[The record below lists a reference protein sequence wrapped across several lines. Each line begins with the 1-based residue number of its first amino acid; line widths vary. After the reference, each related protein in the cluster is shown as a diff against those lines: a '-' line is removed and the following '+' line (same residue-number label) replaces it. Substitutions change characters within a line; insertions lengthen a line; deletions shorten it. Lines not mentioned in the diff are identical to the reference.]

1 MDARLNFLQKIGE
14 RLSEEY
20 SINWDSWE
28 EDEGDIMS
36 AEVDDVIKLYEGKF
50 HEFVSEA
57 EDLTEDEFEEFN
69 EILEELLSGY
79 TLRAIFNRKKAIE
92 DLLVSV

>member
-14 RLSEEY
+14 RLSQEY

-28 EDEGDIMS
+28 EDEGEIMS
-36 AEVDDVIKLYEGKF
+36 AEVEDVIELYEAKF
-50 HEFVSEA
+50 CELVAGNEELNSEQ
-57 EDLTEDEFEEFN
+57 FEEVN

-92 DLLVSV
+92 ELLVNV

>member
-1 MDARLNFLQKIGE
+1 MDARLNFLQRIAE
-14 RLSEEY
+14 RLSQEY

-36 AEVDDVIKLYEGKF
+36 AEVEDVIKLYEEKF

-57 EDLTEDEFEEFN
+57 EELSEEEFEEFN
-69 EILEELLSGY
+69 DILEELLSGY

-92 DLLVSV
+92 ELLVNV

>member
-1 MDARLNFLQKIGE
+1 MDARLNFLQRIGE

-28 EDEGDIMS
+28 EDEGEETYQEVEQTIKVYENKFFEIVNGQEDIS
-36 AEVDDVIKLYEGKF
+36 
-50 HEFVSEA
+50 
-57 EDLTEDEFEEFN
+57 DEQFDEFN

-79 TLRAIFNRKKAIE
+79 TLRAIFHRKKAIE
-92 DLLVSV
+92 ELLVNV